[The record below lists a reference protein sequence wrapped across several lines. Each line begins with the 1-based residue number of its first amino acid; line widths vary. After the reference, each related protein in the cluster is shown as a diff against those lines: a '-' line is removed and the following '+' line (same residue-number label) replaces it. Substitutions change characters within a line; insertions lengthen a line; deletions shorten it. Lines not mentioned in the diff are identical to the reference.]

1 MNIHQVCVS
10 YINEHD
16 RFLVRIN
23 TRGEEEVRLW
33 FTRRLTLGLLPMLEK
48 ASNEQLARQ
57 AKPIKPTDPLEAQR
71 QHMLDNFKQE
81 ATAYNGDYNTP
92 YREEGATLPLGAEPL
107 LVTEIKMTPLAS
119 GDLQIEILEKLGEKT
134 RQLQLALDA
143 QLSQGLV
150 SLLNKGMTSARWLET
165 DIAVAVNVGPR
176 PAQAEAQ
183 ELEHEPLVAVP
194 DTDKPRYLN

>member
-33 FTRRLTLGLLPMLEK
+33 FTRRLTLGLLPLLEK
-48 ASNEQLARQ
+48 ASQEQLARQ
-57 AKPIKPTDPLEAQR
+57 AKPIKATDPLEAQR
-71 QHMLDNFKQE
+71 QHLLDNFKQE
-81 ATAYNGDYNTP
+81 AAAYNGDYETP
-92 YREEGATLPLGAEPL
+92 YREEAATLPLGAEPL

-119 GDLQIEILEKLGEKT
+119 GDLQINILEKLGEKT
-134 RQLQLALDA
+134 RHLHLALDA
-143 QLSQGLV
+143 QLTRGLV
-150 SLLNKGMTSARWLET
+150 SLLNKGMRNARWLET
-165 DIAVAVNVGPR
+165 DIAVSVNVSPR
-176 PAQAEAQ
+176 PAQTEAR
-183 ELEHEPLVAVP
+183 ESEHETLVATP

>member
-33 FTRRLTLGLLPMLEK
+33 FTRRLTLGLLPLLEK
-48 ASNEQLARQ
+48 ASAEQLTRQ

-71 QHMLDNFKQE
+71 QHLLDNFKQE
-81 ATAYNGDYNTP
+81 AGDYDTP
-92 YREEGATLPLGAEPL
+92 YREEAATLPLGAEPL

-119 GDLQIEILEKLGEKT
+119 GDLQIDILEKLGEKT
-134 RQLQLALDA
+134 RHLHLALDA
-143 QLSQGLV
+143 QLTRGLV
-150 SLLNKGMTSARWLET
+150 SLLNKGMSSARWLET
-165 DIAVAVNVGPR
+165 DMAVAVHVGPR
-176 PAQAEAQ
+176 PAQTEAQ
-183 ELEHEPLVAVP
+183 EQEHEPLLAAP
-194 DTDKPRYLN
+194 DADKPRYLN